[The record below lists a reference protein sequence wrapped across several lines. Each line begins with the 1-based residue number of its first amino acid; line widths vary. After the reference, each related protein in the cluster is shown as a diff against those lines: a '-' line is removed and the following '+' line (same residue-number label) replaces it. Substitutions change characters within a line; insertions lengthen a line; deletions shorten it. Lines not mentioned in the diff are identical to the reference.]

1 MRISDWSSDVCSS
14 DVAVLADRQ
23 AFHIV
28 DIDWRNEFGQP
39 LHENSRFAVAA
50 RDDPRPLDPRR
61 DAVHQRIA
69 PEQQQKPAIE
79 IIRIGWPSVFGCGK
93 LRFLPALG
101 SRTAC
106 HIGKTTCW

>member
-14 DVAVLADRQ
+14 DLAVLADRQ

-50 RDDPRPLDPRR
+50 RDDTRPLDPRR

-69 PEQQQKPAIE
+69 PEQQQKTAIE
-79 IIRIGWPSVFGCGK
+79 LIRIGWPE
-93 LRFLPALG
+93 RFEERRVG
-101 SRTAC
+101 QECVS
-106 HIGKTTCW
+106 TCCYRWSLYDIK